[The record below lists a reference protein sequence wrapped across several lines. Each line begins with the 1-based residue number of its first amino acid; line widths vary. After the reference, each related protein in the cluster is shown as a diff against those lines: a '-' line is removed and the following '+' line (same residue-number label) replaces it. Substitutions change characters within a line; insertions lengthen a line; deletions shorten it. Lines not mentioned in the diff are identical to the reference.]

1 MQKRYIIAIDEGTT
15 GVRVVL
21 FDTKLNQIINT
32 YYEQFKQYFPRP
44 GWVEHDAEEIW
55 EKAKKMLDKICEP
68 LDARQI
74 YGVAITNQR
83 ETVVA
88 WDNKTQKPIY
98 HAIVWQCRRTARWVK
113 NNLGG
118 VKERNIH
125 KLTGLIPD
133 AYFSA
138 TKIKWIFERVHATKS
153 LLQKGDLRVGTI
165 DCWLAYKLTNGKAF
179 VTDPSN
185 ASRTMLYN
193 IHTNQWDDY
202 LLKLFGVPKQILP
215 KVVDNDKIVG
225 QTIIK
230 GVEVPVA
237 GMVGDQQ
244 SSLFGQACFEHGD
257 IKNTCG
263 TGSFMLFNLGN
274 KAILSKHKLLT
285 TVAWRR
291 NGQTTYAL
299 EGSVFNSGSCVTWLK
314 DEMKFFNAPAK
325 SEPFAEKVS
334 SSDGVF
340 FVPALTGLGAPYWD
354 SDARGMLVGITRGTN
369 QHHVTRAVLESI
381 AFSVKDIYDLMIKET
396 GMPSRNIRFDGG
408 VSDNGLVMQMQADL
422 FNQKIDKSEQKE
434 STAMGAIF
442 MCGLATGAWSNL
454 DEVGQVYAVSKTYSP
469 SDDKEELT
477 YKYKQWKKYVQ
488 LALTNKRR

>member
-1 MQKRYIIAIDEGTT
+1 MLQKRFIVAIDEGTT

-21 FDTKLNQIINT
+21 FDTKTNKIVDNC
-32 YYEQFKQYFPRP
+32 YEQFKQYFPRP

-55 EKAKKMLDKICEP
+55 EKTKFLMDNLCSKIDAK
-68 LDARQI
+68 QI

-88 WDNKTQKPIY
+88 WDDKTQKPIY
-98 HAIVWQCRRTARWVK
+98 HAIVWQCRRTAKWLK
-113 NNLGG
+113 NNLSV
-118 VKERNIH
+118 VKAKSIH

-138 TKIKWIFERVHATKS
+138 SKIRWMLDRVPGIKS
-153 LLQKGDLRVGTI
+153 LMQKGDLRVGTI

-193 IHTNQWDDY
+193 IHTNSWDDN
-202 LLKLFGVPKQILP
+202 LLKIFGVPKHILP

-225 QTIIK
+225 HTVIN

-237 GMVGDQQ
+237 GMIGDQQ
-244 SSLFGQACFEHGD
+244 SSLFGQACFKHGD
-257 IKNTCG
+257 IKNTYG

-274 KAILSKHKLLT
+274 KPILSKHKLLT
-285 TVAWRR
+285 TVGWRR
-291 NGQTTYAL
+291 NGQTIYAL
-299 EGSVFNSGSCVTWLK
+299 EGSVFNSGSCVSWLK
-314 DEMKFFNAPAK
+314 EEMKFFNASAK
-325 SEPFAEKVS
+325 SEPFAEKVP

-354 SDARGMLVGITRGTN
+354 SEARGMLVGITRGTN
-369 QHHVTRAVLESI
+369 QHHITRAVLESI

-396 GMPSRNIRFDGG
+396 GMPSCHIRFDGG
-408 VSDNGLVMQMQADL
+408 VSDNNLVMQMQADL

-442 MCGLATGAWSNL
+442 MCGLATGAWNSL
-454 DEVGQVYAVSKTYSP
+454 DELQKVYGILRTFSP
-469 SDDKEELT
+469 SENKEKINF
-477 YKYKQWKKYVQ
+477 KYKQWKKCVQ
-488 LALTNKRR
+488 LALIK